1 MITFKNG
8 ASSEYIDGFCNI
20 FGDSKEFVHKII
32 SLSNEVFEIY
42 EDGAFC
48 GGLCAIDVSLNIGNS
63 IKSGAYIYGAFICER
78 ARGRG
83 LFRKLCEYVHAYYC
97 EELYDFMMTIPA
109 DSSLFELYHGL
120 GFTHQLNGVISL
132 CGDTTAVILPQ
143 DVEFSDFD
151 GDFGALYFMHIQN
164 DDLIKTYDIF
174 KQSVCDFDIKYI
186 DFGTE
191 RGYALFDS
199 DALVFASGKFVKNAT
214 AKKGALMKI
223 TDFEVPKSVLCDI
236 LFEI

>member
-8 ASSEYIDGFCNI
+8 ASAEYIDGFCKI

-32 SLSNEVFEIY
+32 SISNEVFEIY
-42 EDGAFC
+42 EDGVFC
-48 GGLCAIDVSLNIGNS
+48 GGLCAIDVSIKVDNA
-63 IKSGAYIYGAFICER
+63 IKSGAYIYGAFICES

-109 DSSLFELYHGL
+109 NASLFELYKGL
-120 GFTHQLNGVISL
+120 GFGHYLDGVVSL

-143 DVEFSDFD
+143 GTEFSDFD
-151 GDFGALYFMHIQN
+151 DDFSSLYFIHIQN
-164 DDLIKTYDIF
+164 DNLIKTYDIF

-186 DFGTE
+186 SLGDK
-191 RGYALFDS
+191 RGYALFEG
-199 DALVFASGKFVKNAT
+199 DALIFASGDFVRYAS
-214 AKKGALMKI
+214 AKKGLLMKI
-223 TDFEVPKSVLCDI
+223 TDFDTPEDMLCDI